1 MNARTGHPPRKWLA
15 RFGWLVVLWM
25 AGVAAVG
32 LVAWVL
38 KLAMN
43 AVGMSAR

>member
-1 MNARTGHPPRKWLA
+1 MVEQTGRPLRKWLA
-15 RFGWLVVLWM
+15 RFGWLAVFWI
-25 AGVAAVG
+25 AGVAALG
-32 LVAWVL
+32 LVAWLL